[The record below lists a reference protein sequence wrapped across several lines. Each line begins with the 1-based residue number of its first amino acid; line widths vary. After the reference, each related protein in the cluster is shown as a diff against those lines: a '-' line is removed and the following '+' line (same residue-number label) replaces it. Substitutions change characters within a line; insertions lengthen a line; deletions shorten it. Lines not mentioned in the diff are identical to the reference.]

1 MAREHTEASAADRQ
15 RSQSPR
21 GNSLCVPGMYR
32 QSGGKKLPASSMG
45 ARLDKAQ
52 RDATA
57 NYGGGSAPRNGVQT
71 TLMGTPRN
79 TEVAAIRKNTLLEV

>member
-1 MAREHTEASAADRQ
+1 
-15 RSQSPR
+15 
-21 GNSLCVPGMYR
+21 
-32 QSGGKKLPASSMG
+32 MG

-79 TEVAAIRKNTLLEV
+79 TEVAAIRKNTLLEI

>member
-1 MAREHTEASAADRQ
+1 MRPWYVPAIRRQEAARI
-15 RSQSPR
+15 
-21 GNSLCVPGMYR
+21 LY
-32 QSGGKKLPASSMG
+32 G

>member
-1 MAREHTEASAADRQ
+1 
-15 RSQSPR
+15 
-21 GNSLCVPGMYR
+21 
-32 QSGGKKLPASSMG
+32 MG

-57 NYGGGSAPRNGVQT
+57 NYGGGAAPRNGVQT

>member
-1 MAREHTEASAADRQ
+1 MGPNADGHQKNR
-15 RSQSPR
+15 SPR

-52 RDATA
+52 RNATA

-79 TEVAAIRKNTLLEV
+79 TDVAAIRKNTLLEV

>member
-1 MAREHTEASAADRQ
+1 MGPNADGHR

-21 GNSLCVPGMYR
+21 ANSLCVPGMYR

-52 RDATA
+52 RNATA

-79 TEVAAIRKNTLLEV
+79 TDVAAIRKNTLLEV